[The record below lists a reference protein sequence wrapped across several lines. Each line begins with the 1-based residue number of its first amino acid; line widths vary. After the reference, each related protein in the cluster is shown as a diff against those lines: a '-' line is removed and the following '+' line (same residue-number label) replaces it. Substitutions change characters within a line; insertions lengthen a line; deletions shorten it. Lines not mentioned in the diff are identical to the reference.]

1 MNNKIKPSNKGSTTL
16 IESTPIPIEK
26 PSSPPPIKHKG
37 ISRVDS
43 KTSRTFGWYVRV
55 FFNGEKKVRFF
66 SDGCYGGRDKALQ
79 KALQFRNK
87 AEKELGKPRTDRVVV
102 TKTNNNTTGIIGL
115 HRKCE
120 KTITK
125 SGEIRYRN
133 IYEITWCPAPNQMSR
148 TRVSIDK
155 HGEEQ
160 ALLKAYRI
168 RRAKERLVYGKA
180 LRPANITKSII
191 TKPIATKSITT
202 KSKSNKP
209 KFSSLQK

>member
-1 MNNKIKPSNKGSTTL
+1 
-16 IESTPIPIEK
+16 
-26 PSSPPPIKHKG
+26 
-37 ISRVDS
+37 
-43 KTSRTFGWYVRV
+43 V

-66 SDGCYGGRDKALQ
+66 SDSCYGGRDKAFQ
-79 KALQFRNK
+79 KALRFRNK
-87 AEKELGKPRTDRVVV
+87 AEKELGKPRTDRVIV

-133 IYEITWCPAPNQMSR
+133 IYEITWCPEPNQMSR

-155 HGEEQ
+155 YGEEE

-180 LRPANITKSII
+180 LRPANM
-191 TKPIATKSITT
+191 
-202 KSKSNKP
+202 NKP
-209 KFSSLQK
+209 KSGSLPK